1 MKFYADKK
9 RTEHVFQQGD
19 WVFLKLQPY
28 RKKSV
33 VGRVSFKLSAKFY
46 GPFQVEERIG
56 EVACKLRLPA
66 HSRVHP
72 VFHVSLLKKFVG
84 DTPITMGELPD
95 YDQEEVIVLYPEVVI
110 QRRQIER
117 GGKNINQWLIKWKDL
132 DISEASWE
140 DCSFITQQFPQFK
153 T

>member
-1 MKFYADKK
+1 M
-9 RTEHVFQQGD
+9 
-19 WVFLKLQPY
+19 
-28 RKKSV
+28 
-33 VGRVSFKLSAKFY
+33 SFKLSAKFY
-46 GPFQVEERIG
+46 GPFQAEERIA
-56 EVACKLRLPA
+56 EVAYKLRLPA

-72 VFHVSLLKKFVG
+72 VFHVSLLKKFVA

-110 QRRQIER
+110 QRKQIER
-117 GGKNINQWLIKWKDL
+117 GGKNINQWLMKWKDL

-153 T
+153 A